1 MSIPELEAARDG
13 QRPFSDLP
21 WLCRDAAGEI
31 AVFESAGFGQ
41 IPSEVFA
48 SLDAY
53 LAALP
58 KISEALADR
67 SHFIFDYQDA
77 GWLDR
82 SKAYVLVSS
91 PLPLAAR
98 VDLRSCPQAVCEA
111 VRFSEIQ
118 QFRIDDYFQRTNV

>member
-1 MSIPELEAARDG
+1 MTTPEIKAARDG

-21 WLCRDAAGEI
+21 WLCRDADGEI

-41 IPSEVFA
+41 IPSEVFS

-58 KISEALADR
+58 IICEALADR
-67 SHFIFDYQDA
+67 SHYIFDYQDA

-82 SKAYVLVSS
+82 SKAYVLVSP
-91 PLPLAAR
+91 PLPLVAR
-98 VDLRSCPQAVCEA
+98 VDLRGCPQAVCEA
-111 VRFSEIQ
+111 VRFRDIQ
-118 QFRIDDYFQRTNV
+118 QFRVDDYFKSTNV